1 MSMVTEYVHVSQG
14 TKWGRGY
21 VLGERLAPQLMD
33 VCIRTYLYSYIYQL
47 PAVVYCGV
55 CTAYS
60 AYYKALRKWEEER
73 CVNTLDRIRTWR
85 QNCYRDL

>member
-21 VLGERLAPQLMD
+21 VLGERLATQLMD

-47 PAVVYCGV
+47 PAVV
-55 CTAYS
+55 
-60 AYYKALRKWEEER
+60 
-73 CVNTLDRIRTWR
+73 CVQRTVPIIEH
-85 QNCYRDL
+85 